1 MEMAIP
7 TGYQLTKPFPV
18 LLVLLPFPAANW
30 DLVVLENP
38 NVVKKVRNNNTQGL
52 NLVVLAIPNSQ
63 LLFVT
68 LFGMFLGLLCRF
80 MNTKLK

>member
-38 NVVKKVRNNNTQGL
+38 NVVKKVRNNNTEFSTS
-52 NLVVLAIPNSQ
+52 VCHIIRHV
-63 LLFVT
+63 
-68 LFGMFLGLLCRF
+68 FGPIM
-80 MNTKLK
+80 